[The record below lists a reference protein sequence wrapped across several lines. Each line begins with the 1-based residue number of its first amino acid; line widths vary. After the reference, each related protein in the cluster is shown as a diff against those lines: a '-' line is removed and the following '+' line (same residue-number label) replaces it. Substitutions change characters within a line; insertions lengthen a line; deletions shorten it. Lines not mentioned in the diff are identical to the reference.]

1 MYSFEVESMTK
12 DMTNGSPMKLILGFS
27 VPLLFGFLFQQ
38 FYNLMDTLIVGRF
51 LGVNDLAA
59 VGATGSIN
67 FLIIGFCMG
76 VCNGFAIPLA
86 HKFGAG
92 DYKGMRGFMM
102 NAIYLSAIFAVVMT
116 VLTVLFC
123 MPILKLMRTPE
134 NIINGAYS
142 YIVIIFIGIPVTYLY
157 NLISGIIRAMGD
169 SKTPV
174 VFLVIA
180 ALMNIGLDI
189 FFITVIG
196 TGVEGAAW
204 ATVISQLISGVGCLV
219 YSIKHFE
226 ILHPEKDEME
236 IRKDYMMTLC
246 GMGVPMG
253 LQYSITAIG
262 SVVLQSAVNSLGS
275 DAVAAMTAGSK
286 IGLFF
291 CCPFDALGST
301 MATYGGQNV
310 GAKKLDRV
318 SAGLKAASVLG
329 VAYAI
334 AAFCILFVFRDA
346 LAQFFVGTAEP
357 EVVANAGLFLVI
369 NSAFYIALA
378 FVNIVRFL
386 IQGMG
391 YSKFA
396 ILAGVFEMAARTLV
410 GFAFVPVFGYTAA
423 CFASPVAWIFAD
435 VFLFPAYFH
444 VLKKTKKLLNYE
456 A

>member
-1 MYSFEVESMTK
+1 MTK
-12 DMTNGSPMKLILGFS
+12 DMTSGSPMKLILGFS

-51 LGVNDLAA
+51 LGVDDLAA
-59 VGATGSIN
+59 VGSTGSVN

-92 DYKGMRGFMM
+92 DYQGMRAFMM
-102 NAIYLSAIFAVVMT
+102 NSIYLSAIFAFVMT
-116 VLTVLFC
+116 VVTVLFC
-123 MPILKLMRTPE
+123 MPILELMRTPE
-134 NIINGAYS
+134 NIIQGAYD
-142 YIVIIFIGIPVTYLY
+142 YIVIIFWGIPVTYLY
-157 NLISGIIRAMGD
+157 NLVSGIIRSMGD

-180 ALMNIGLDI
+180 ALINIALDL
-189 FFITVIG
+189 FFIAG
-196 TGVEGAAW
+196 LKTGVEGAAY
-204 ATVISQLISGVGCLV
+204 ATVISQFVSGAGCLV
-219 YSIKHFE
+219 YSIRHFE
-226 ILHPEKDEME
+226 ILHPSKEEMR
-236 IRKDYMMTLC
+236 IKKDYMAALC
-246 GMGVPMG
+246 SMGVPMG

-286 IGLFF
+286 IGFFF
-291 CCPFDALGST
+291 CCPFDALGSA

-310 GAKKLDRV
+310 GAKKLDRIGQ
-318 SAGLKAASVLG
+318 GLKASAVLG
-329 VAYAI
+329 CIYAV
-334 AAFCILFVFRDA
+334 AAFVVMIFFRGT
-346 LAQFFVGTAEP
+346 LAGFFV
-357 EVVANAGLFLVI
+357 ANAQPQVIEDAGLFLLI
-369 NSAFYIALA
+369 NSAFYIPLV
-378 FVNIVRFL
+378 FVNVVRFL

-410 GFAFVPVFGYTAA
+410 GFVFVPVFGFPAA

-435 VFLFPAYFH
+435 IFLIPAYFY
-444 VLKKTKKLLNYE
+444 VLKRTKKQFAL

>member
-1 MYSFEVESMTK
+1 MTK
-12 DMTNGSPMKLILGFS
+12 DMTNGSPMKLILGSS

-51 LGVNDLAA
+51 LGVDALAA
-59 VGATGSIN
+59 VGSTGALN

-92 DYKGMRGFMM
+92 DESGLRAFMM
-102 NAIYLSAIFAVVMT
+102 NAIYLSILFAAVMT
-116 VLTVLFC
+116 VITVVFC
-123 MPILKLMRTPE
+123 RPILELMQTPE
-134 NIINGAYS
+134 NIIDGAYI
-142 YIVIIFIGIPVTYLY
+142 YIVIIFAGIPATYLY
-157 NLISGIIRAMGD
+157 NLVAGVIRSMGD

-180 ALMNIGLDI
+180 SVLNIGLDLL
-189 FFITVIG
+189 FIIG
-196 TGVEGAAW
+196 TPLGVAGAAL
-204 ATVISQLISGVGCLV
+204 ATVISQAVSGVACLI
-219 YSIKHFE
+219 YSWKKFE
-226 ILHPEKDEME
+226 ILHPNADE
-236 IRKDYMMTLC
+236 RKINGACMKTLC

-262 SVVLQSAVNSLGS
+262 SVILQSAVNTLGS
-275 DAVAAMTAGSK
+275 NAVAAMTAGSK
-286 IGLFF
+286 IGMFF

-310 GAKKLDRV
+310 GAKKMDRI
-318 SAGLKAASVLG
+318 SGGLKACSILG
-329 VAYAI
+329 VSYAI
-334 AAFCILFVFRDA
+334 IAFVVLFFLGRH
-346 LAQFFVGTAEP
+346 LAMFFVESAETQ
-357 EVVANAGLFLVI
+357 VIDNVHLFLII

-396 ILAGVFEMAARTLV
+396 ILAGVCEMVARTLV
-410 GFAFVPVFGYTAA
+410 GFGFVPLFGFPAA

-435 VFLFPAYFH
+435 AFLFPAYFH
-444 VLKKTKKLLNYE
+444 VFKKTKRMLHVE
-456 A
+456 